1 MNETPSA
8 SAVHVL
14 AEDTGAGI
22 EAATAAIAEGKCV
35 VVPTDTVYGIA
46 ADAFSGDAV
55 RGLLEAKQ
63 RGGDMPPPVLIAE
76 RSMLRALTADVPR
89 DAMALARNFWPG
101 ALTLVLKVQK
111 TLNLE
116 LGETGGTVA
125 VRVPDHDEL
134 RQLLRRTGPLA
145 VSSANISGK
154 PAANTVAEA
163 QEMLGE
169 SVTVYLDG
177 GVAEGQVAS
186 TIIDFTRSTRG
197 QVLRNGALPF
207 EELKLTAPRLQPYEE
222 PEPAEPA
229 ADEALEDGVGEGTP
243 AGIEAPAAEDSAAD
257 SAEAA
262 APEEPTEGADVAEV
276 GEKPTDA

>member
-1 MNETPSA
+1 MNETPAA
-8 SAVHVL
+8 SVVHDL
-14 AEDTGAGI
+14 ADDPGAGI
-22 EAATAAIAEGKCV
+22 EAATTAIAGGKCV

-55 RGLLEAKQ
+55 RALLAAKQ

-76 RSMLRALTADVPR
+76 RSMLRALAGDIPR

-101 ALTLVLKVQK
+101 ALTLVLKAQK

-154 PAANTVAEA
+154 PAANTAAEA

-169 SVTVYLDG
+169 SVAVYLDG
-177 GVAEGQVAS
+177 GETGGQMAS
-186 TIIDFTRSTRG
+186 TIIDFSRTTRG
-197 QVLRNGALPF
+197 QVIRNGAIPF

-222 PEPAEPA
+222 PEPE
-229 ADEALEDGVGEGTP
+229 E
-243 AGIEAPAAEDSAAD
+243 PAAEDAPEGDEALGD
-257 SAEAA
+257 GATEAA
-262 APEEPTEGADVAEV
+262 PAEIEPPTAGDDNSEEAAVTDAEG